1 MNQIHRL
8 AMIGAAL
15 MMFQVLVARELATVF
30 GNTLNGVTLAMNL
43 GLLGLAAGLIL
54 VTVQQESQQ
63 LRSQITQIRVFPL
76 VSDCLVGDDPCRFV
90 DRLPLADPD

>member
-43 GLLGLAAGLIL
+43 GLLGDGVL
-54 VTVQQESQQ
+54 
-63 LRSQITQIRVFPL
+63 
-76 VSDCLVGDDPCRFV
+76 
-90 DRLPLADPD
+90 

>member
-15 MMFQVLVARELATVF
+15 MMLQVLVARELATVF

-43 GLLGLAAGLIL
+43 GLLGLVAGLVL
-54 VTVQQESQQ
+54 VTLNAERRTES
-63 LRSQITQIRVFPL
+63 SHW
-76 VSDCLVGDDPCRFV
+76 CRIALLGLIPAGLWTV
-90 DRLPLADPD
+90 